1 MDQMMFVNVI
11 ATLKRAHWNAHKE
24 NKFGHIDLATGLD
37 EEWLACQNG
46 ISKYS
51 DDS

>member
-24 NKFGHIDLATGLD
+24 NKFGHIDLATGFGLRM
-37 EEWLACQNG
+37 ACL
-46 ISKYS
+46 SKWNL
-51 DDS
+51 